1 MSGPPRVRMKRWSTR
16 RKALITALTS
26 TNSVVGMSSGH
37 CTRRKKYQRDA
48 PSMAAASFRLGFSV
62 CSAAR

>member
-1 MSGPPRVRMKRWSTR
+1 MGPPRVSTTTWSTMR
-16 RKALITALTS
+16 TALMTALIM
-26 TNSVVGMSSGH
+26 TNSVVGISSGH

-48 PSMAAASFRLGFSV
+48 PSIAAASRRLGLKL

>member
-1 MSGPPRVRMKRWSTR
+1 MRNALMK
-16 RKALITALTS
+16 ALTS
-26 TNSVVGMSSGH
+26 TNSVVGISSGH

-48 PSMAAASFRLGFSV
+48 PSIAAASRRLGFSV